1 MRDNQQRMAQLGIN
15 AQGTKTREQTGEEKR
30 EKRESEEK
38 SATRKTVLAA
48 SAAMSLFAALKSLV
62 ARGEQLA
69 YEGIGTPEPLP
80 DSPWHLQDAVSKQD
94 PSKHYS
100 LFSAAFSGLSEGQI
114 AAARNALKRIRT
126 IRHPNFLQYVESLET
141 DTHLLLVTERVRRL
155 SVVLSEE
162 RHDEAVAWGIYGV
175 SKALAFV
182 SDCKMVHRN
191 VCMGA
196 VFVNEGGDWKLAG
209 LESLCSQQELDAG
222 SEPPLVT
229 PEKYWPPEKARGAR
243 AAPSAHCADMWGLG
257 CLIWEVYNGFLPRP
271 ESLKDMGPMPKALVA
286 QYVTLVGANPKTR
299 PTPAQFIERARQS
312 GKYFD
317 NEFID
322 ASLFL
327 ENLAVEDKEK
337 KAAFFAK
344 LPKQIDSF
352 PAQACTEKFLPKLVD
367 AFLYAGAGSSVLAP
381 ILKIGKLLDTA
392 EFEAKIVP
400 IVVKLFSSTDRMTRV
415 SLLQNLEQFASYL
428 STSVVSKDVFPHVAS
443 GFSDTVPAMREQTV
457 KSMLLLVPKLEPAII
472 DSQLLRH
479 LAKCQMDEQP
489 GIRTNTTICLG
500 KIASYL
506 TPATRQRVLA
516 SAFLRATKDPFKH
529 ARAAG
534 LMALAATQ
542 KYYTASDIATKI
554 LPSVVPLTIDAE
566 QAVRDQAFSLIRAL
580 VAKLERVSKGEEVA
594 DDVAGEEAAAANEAA
609 SWVGWAGSAMTGFS
623 SKLLAGKAGAA
634 GTVGTAGAAGTPGSA
649 PGAALATTAT
659 SASASAVSD
668 QVVNDISDDDEDWQ
682 DPMDM
687 DDHVKHKLPASSSSS
702 PHRMCLWSFCV
713 HCVCETDLALASC
726 AQLESAPGP
735 ASKAL
740 KLQAKKTP
748 PKSQLDTILAETAA
762 SAAAD
767 DGSWDND
774 DGGWGDMDDGDV
786 GDWTSDFDSPTKPAT
801 KAAAVSPPPSKSAAA
816 PGGWDDFGDD
826 GGDGSGGWGD
836 DDDGDWGNMDEPPA
850 AEAPKPEPP
859 KPAAA
864 PATKS
869 AADRAAEAKARR
881 EERKAARLAAA
892 GGGGTARPAKKTS
905 KLGAV
910 RKAD

>member
-702 PHRMCLWSFCV
+702 PHR
-713 HCVCETDLALASC
+713 
-726 AQLESAPGP
+726 P